1 MIEIASTDKDRPKSG
16 IGGAAFNLVNSIVGA
31 GIIGLPYALRQ
42 TGFVAGFLL
51 IAFVSILTD
60 KSLRIITELSK
71 HPRLKPMKV
80 ETFEHLAS
88 LAYNKPGEYFILL
101 NMMIMAYGA
110 MVAYLLIIKD
120 TVPSLLKYDNGIER
134 ELVLFVTSLTV
145 IFPIMLKKDM
155 SSLACTSLFSVLCD
169 AIIVLFMIFRSPIG
183 DTLEEDGGI
192 SEVVLKKSIQPNLF
206 TGLGIISTAMACQHS
221 CFIVYNSLERNTRAR
236 WATVTS
242 SSLSVAFLL
251 CAVFAVCGYLGFLDE
266 TYGDVLNNFS
276 SQDNAANFARL
287 LLAITM
293 FLTYPMESQVAKHVS
308 FVLLGPEGEDS
319 NSSKWLGRNSKI
331 SLFLYVSSLIPALIF
346 DDLGPVLSF
355 TGSLGGSSIA
365 YIAPGLTYLGI
376 YGEEFIALTR
386 FVCTQ
391 SKSGLETGI
400 ELSDARKAVPELPVA
415 GEAQVVIRTKKL
427 VKPWWWYPLL
437 LPVWLKI
444 ASHGCNN
451 LQRNTISAQLEF
463 APMQPEVSE
472 EIAAAPRCKDFVIAI
487 FFIVFGVI
495 AAVAGLLSIFLIA
508 DDSPYQA

>member
-1 MIEIASTDKDRPKSG
+1 LSWCFA
-16 IGGAAFNLVNSIVGA
+16 VGA

-287 LLAITM
+287 VRLLLFQVLRYFDTLIYAILLQLLAITM

-365 YIAPGLTYLGI
+365 YIAPG
-376 YGEEFIALTR
+376 
-386 FVCTQ
+386 
-391 SKSGLETGI
+391 
-400 ELSDARKAVPELPVA
+400 
-415 GEAQVVIRTKKL
+415 
-427 VKPWWWYPLL
+427 
-437 LPVWLKI
+437 
-444 ASHGCNN
+444 
-451 LQRNTISAQLEF
+451 
-463 APMQPEVSE
+463 
-472 EIAAAPRCKDFVIAI
+472 
-487 FFIVFGVI
+487 
-495 AAVAGLLSIFLIA
+495 
-508 DDSPYQA
+508 